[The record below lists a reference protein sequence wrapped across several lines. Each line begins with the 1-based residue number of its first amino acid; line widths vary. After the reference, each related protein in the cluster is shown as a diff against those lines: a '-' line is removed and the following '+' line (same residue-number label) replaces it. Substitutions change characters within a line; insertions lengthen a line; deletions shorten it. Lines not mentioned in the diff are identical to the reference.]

1 MEVTGLTPKNSN
13 PGPGAYESASSQGKI
28 AYSLK
33 GKGKIKKSKILIP
46 GPGNC
51 TYEDMKMKHIRHS
64 KEGIFCQST

>member
-33 GKGKIKKSKILIP
+33 GKGKIKKSKLLVP

-51 TYEDMKMKHIRHS
+51 TYETIKMKHIQHS
-64 KEGIFCQST
+64 KERIFYQST

>member
-13 PGPGAYESASSQGKI
+13 PGPGAYESASSHGKI

-33 GKGKIKKSKILIP
+33 GKGKIKKSKLLVP

-51 TYEDMKMKHIRHS
+51 TY
-64 KEGIFCQST
+64 KET